1 MAFLNFPKIV
11 TSVNDR
17 YSFEKRRD
25 LIMAAVAQQPVTM
38 TLKSNCDL
46 FMSYSDG
53 VLTHDTGCECGDV
66 KCIDHAVVIVG
77 YNTTNNPPYWKVR
90 NSWGIEWGELGHV
103 RIAMDNSGSGWG
115 LFGMLSETA
124 LLGGSVTTKEELP
137 PRPSWWQRSSTGAK
151 VIVLIVAIGGFIIL
165 AMCVCGAAKRFRKSS
180 D

>member
-1 MAFLNFPKIV
+1 
-11 TSVNDR
+11 
-17 YSFEKRRD
+17 
-25 LIMAAVAQQPVTM
+25 MAAVAQQPVTM

-53 VLTHDTGCECGDV
+53 VLSHDTGCECGDV
-66 KCIDHAVVIVG
+66 NCIDHAVVIVG
-77 YNTTNNPPYWKVR
+77 YNTTHNPPYWKVR

-151 VIVLIVAIGGFIIL
+151 VFVLIVAIGGFIIL
-165 AMCVCGAAKRFRKSS
+165 SMCVCGAAKRFRKSS